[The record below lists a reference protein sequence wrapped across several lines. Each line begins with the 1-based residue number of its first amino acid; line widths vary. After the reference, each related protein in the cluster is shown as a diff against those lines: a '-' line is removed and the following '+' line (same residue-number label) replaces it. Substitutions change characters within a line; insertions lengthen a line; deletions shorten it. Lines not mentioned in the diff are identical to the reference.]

1 MLQFLFQWYNN
12 EARRQIKGESE
23 DPEPDEDEEQ
33 EIYNDNLEYH
43 EQEDPRREPNQEY
56 NKNEVQNGIYV
67 V

>member
-1 MLQFLFQWYNN
+1 MSWLEN
-12 EARRQIKGESE
+12 KGESE

-33 EIYNDNLEYH
+33 EIYNDNLEYQ